1 MKTFSFL
8 IMSALLLSFNL
19 CQRQGNTDSS
29 YLLPEASFAI
39 EFESKNNKP
48 SVLYF
53 GATWCTPCKITKRNF
68 ESKEVKKE
76 LQRFNFKMYDVDVDK
91 KEKEKYKIKLV
102 PTIIVEKDGKISRYV
117 GGKSKAQIIEIL
129 KKH

>member
-8 IMSALLLSFNL
+8 IMSALFLSFGL
-19 CQRQGNTDSS
+19 CQKQDKTDSS
-29 YLLPEASFAI
+29 YFLPETSFTI
-39 EFESKNNKP
+39 EIDEDKP

-53 GATWCTPCKITKRNF
+53 GATWCSPCKITKRNL

-91 KEKEKYKIKLV
+91 KEKEKYRIKLV
-102 PTIIVEKDGKISRYV
+102 PTIIVLKDSKTYRYI
-117 GGKSKAQIIEIL
+117 GGKSITELIKIL
-129 KKH
+129 KKY